1 MGPSKEVKRVN
12 RRIIVIGSGG
22 AGLVAAIAARKPG
35 TEVVVLSKTP
45 LGTGSCTAYAAGI
58 FTLGCG
64 QVAPEMHASKTLEI
78 GCHVNDLNLVQ
89 IFSENARKS
98 MEELQSWGVSLRLM
112 DSGHASTRAS
122 APNPF
127 MAGYGMVE
135 ELYGIAM
142 DLGIRFVENTVATE
156 LKIED
161 GKVRGVE
168 CVNWKTGKVCGFGA
182 SAVILA
188 TGGAGQIYERTDN
201 PTRITGDGYSL
212 ALRAGV
218 PLRDMEFVQFYPL
231 GWDEPGFTNW
241 MIDLAMI
248 DRVPLLDE
256 KGREFLL
263 EAIQSW
269 GLKDGME
276 ANYYARDKG
285 SIFLA
290 RHLKR
295 GGKAML
301 HLEQIPEK
309 EWQDEP
315 LVEMLTFY
323 PEDKKPWEYGPVGV
337 RPLEHYMTG
346 GIVIDPSCA
355 TGIKGLYACGEVTGG
370 VDGASRI
377 GGNALT
383 NIVTFGLI
391 AGKTASAEITERSAD
406 FDPLHTK
413 EMVKNW
419 TEGNESTSTV
429 RKTIRETV
437 QEGLSPVR
445 TAASINKTIARL
457 MELYPA
463 HSRLEVTNHLE
474 LLSALEIRG
483 LLDSAMSVAKAALA
497 REESRGVHFREDY
510 PVQRDEWK
518 RVIQVSLENEIIRAE
533 TENG

>member
-1 MGPSKEVKRVN
+1 MT

-35 TEVVVLSKTP
+35 TEVVVISKTP

-64 QVAPEMHASKTLEI
+64 HVPPEMHASKTMEI
-78 GCHVNDLNLVQ
+78 GCYVNDLKLVQ
-89 IFSENARKS
+89 AFSENARKS
-98 MEELQSWGVSLRLM
+98 MEELQSWGVTLSLL

-135 ELYGIAM
+135 ELYRIAGG
-142 DLGIRFVENTVATE
+142 LGIRFVENTVATE
-156 LKIED
+156 LRLED
-161 GKVRGVE
+161 GKISGVE
-168 CVNWKTGKVCGFGA
+168 CVNWQTGKVCGFGA

-201 PTRITGDGYSL
+201 PSRITGDGYSL
-212 ALRAGV
+212 ALRAGAS
-218 PLRDMEFVQFYPL
+218 LRDMEFVQFYPL

-241 MIDLAMI
+241 LVDLALI
-248 DRVPLLDE
+248 DRVPLVDE
-256 KGREFLL
+256 KNREFLL

-295 GGKAML
+295 GGKALL

-309 EWQDEP
+309 DWESEP

-323 PEDKKPWEYGPVGV
+323 PKDRKPWEYGPVGV
-337 RPLEHYMTG
+337 SPIEHYMTG
-346 GIVIDPSCA
+346 GVQIAPSCF
-355 TGIKGLYACGEVTGG
+355 TGIEGLYACGEVTGG
-370 VDGASRI
+370 IDGASRI

-391 AGKTASAEITERSAD
+391 AGKSASEWVTERAVD
-406 FDPLHTK
+406 FEPVQSR
-413 EMVKNW
+413 EMVRNW
-419 TEGNESTSTV
+419 TRGKESPLMI
-429 RKTIRETV
+429 RKFIKRTV
-437 QEGLSPVR
+437 QEGLGPVR
-445 TAASINKTIARL
+445 TAASIERSIANL
-457 MELYPA
+457 QELENVY
-463 HSRLEVTNHLE
+463 LTLKVTDHLE

-483 LLDSAMSVAKAALA
+483 LLDSAMSIAKAAFV

-510 PVQRDEWK
+510 PTQRDEWK
-518 RVIQVSLENEIIRAE
+518 KNVSVYIKDGEIWAE
-533 TENG
+533 